1 MLAPVSAS
9 AMRSIMRLLFLDHC
23 HNRQSAMTMSEIVRP
38 IPDAEDTVLRME
50 AERVAERQPEDQ

>member
-1 MLAPVSAS
+1 
-9 AMRSIMRLLFLDHC
+9 
-23 HNRQSAMTMSEIVRP
+23 MSEIVRP